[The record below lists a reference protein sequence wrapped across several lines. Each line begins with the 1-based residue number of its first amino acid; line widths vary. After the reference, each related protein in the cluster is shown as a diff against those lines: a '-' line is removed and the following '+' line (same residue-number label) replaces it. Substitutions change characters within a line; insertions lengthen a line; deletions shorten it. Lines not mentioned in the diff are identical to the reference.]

1 MNHSYAEAGV
11 RLFDGMLARTHLSRP
26 AHIGDVVAEE
36 LEKALGATDVVVY
49 LVNLE
54 QTALVPIPRRDFATA
69 ASQDLDSTVAG
80 RSFAGTKILST
91 AGSEPSRLRVY
102 VPLIDGTDRLGTL
115 QAELQAADGDE
126 LPDDLMVILER
137 FGHAVAQMLLAKR
150 MYGDS
155 LHLVQRS
162 RPLEV
167 GAELLSAVLPPST
180 FATDGLVIS
189 AIVQPAYENGGDAYD
204 YAVND
209 DAVHLAVFDAV
220 GHGLHAALLSTFTV
234 AAYRASRRAGDD
246 LVSMYAALDVAVGEQ
261 FGGDFFTTGVLA
273 QLDPDTGVL
282 RWINAGHPPPLL
294 LRGNRVIKSLQGSRA
309 TPLGMPMFST
319 EPTIAEE
326 RLEPGDI
333 VVLYTDGVVEARQT
347 SGAQLGVNGLTQFLQ
362 REAAARQSP
371 PETLR
376 RLQRS
381 LVSEELRLRDDATV
395 LVGHWHRGAEQD
407 LLPQGV

>member
-1 MNHSYAEAGV
+1 MNHSYAEAGA
-11 RLFDGMLARTHLSRP
+11 RLFDGMLARTHLSQP
-26 AHIGDVVAEE
+26 AHVGDVVAEE

-220 GHGLHAALLSTFTV
+220 GHGLHAACFRRSRLLPTERADARVTTSSRCTRPWIWPSANSSVATSSPPASSPSWIPIPASSGGSTPAIPRRCCC
-234 AAYRASRRAGDD
+234 AATGSSSRCRARGLRPWGCRCSRPSRR
-246 LVSMYAALDVAVGEQ
+246 S
-261 FGGDFFTTGVLA
+261 
-273 QLDPDTGVL
+273 
-282 RWINAGHPPPLL
+282 R
-294 LRGNRVIKSLQGSRA
+294 RSGSNPA
-309 TPLGMPMFST
+309 T
-319 EPTIAEE
+319 
-326 RLEPGDI
+326 
-333 VVLYTDGVVEARQT
+333 
-347 SGAQLGVNGLTQFLQ
+347 
-362 REAAARQSP
+362 
-371 PETLR
+371 
-376 RLQRS
+376 
-381 LVSEELRLRDDATV
+381 
-395 LVGHWHRGAEQD
+395 
-407 LLPQGV
+407 